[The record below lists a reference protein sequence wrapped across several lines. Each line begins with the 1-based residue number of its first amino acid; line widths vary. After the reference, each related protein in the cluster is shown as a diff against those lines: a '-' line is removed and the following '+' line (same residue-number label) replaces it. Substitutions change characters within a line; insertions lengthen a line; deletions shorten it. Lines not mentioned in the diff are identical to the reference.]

1 MIEVGK
7 PEQPKIRDQYKL
19 KPKKSGVFT
28 VEKVSTRSTSF
39 LDELNIQGVGT
50 DNMEDASFNELINE
64 MDKQGKRF
72 MQKPGLEEL
81 VKYKVIVRQFIDKAV
96 HETMTCEK
104 KEGRTIRNR
113 QTGTMQSLPTMTCEK
128 KEGRTIRNRQTGT
141 MQSLPPTKLVKI
153 IDEKMNELSLLI
165 IQQQGKALNLAARLS
180 EIRGLLLDMR
190 G

>member
-113 QTGTMQSLPTMTCEK
+113 QTGTMQSLP
-128 KEGRTIRNRQTGT
+128 
-141 MQSLPPTKLVKI
+141 PTKLVKI

>member
-113 QTGTMQSLPTMTCEK
+113 QTGTMQSLP
-128 KEGRTIRNRQTGT
+128 
-141 MQSLPPTKLVKI
+141 PTKLVKI
-153 IDEKMNELSLLI
+153 IDKKMNELSLLI